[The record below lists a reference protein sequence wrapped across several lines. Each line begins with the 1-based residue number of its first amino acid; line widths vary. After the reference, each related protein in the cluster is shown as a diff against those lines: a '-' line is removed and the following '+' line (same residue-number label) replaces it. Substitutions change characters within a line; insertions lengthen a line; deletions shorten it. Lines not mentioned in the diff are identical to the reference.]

1 MLRNRMSRFAL
12 LCGGAAI
19 VLVVTGC
26 QTGDDNAQSPGVPS
40 ISEAAGPSSTT
51 PEVPAEP
58 STSAP
63 SKGSPPVDGVP
74 KSPAEK
80 PAPAGNPNECKVA
93 DLKLGIG
100 RGEAAAGTVYRELRF
115 TNKGTR
121 TCTIQGFPGVSY
133 VAGGDGHQVG
143 EAAFREGAKGPAI
156 SLKPGMT
163 VFAPVGF
170 VQVGNYDPAACK
182 PTSVR
187 GLRVYPP
194 HEYDSMY
201 VAVPGTGCA
210 GNPPGNQLTVST
222 IQR

>member
-1 MLRNRMSRFAL
+1 MRRFMNTESGSR
-12 LCGGAAI
+12 
-19 VLVVTGC
+19 
-26 QTGDDNAQSPGVPS
+26 S
-40 ISEAAGPSSTT
+40 
-51 PEVPAEP
+51 
-58 STSAP
+58 
-63 SKGSPPVDGVP
+63 
-74 KSPAEK
+74 
-80 PAPAGNPNECKVA
+80 
-93 DLKLGIG
+93 
-100 RGEAAAGTVYRELRF
+100 
-115 TNKGTR
+115 
-121 TCTIQGFPGVSY
+121 CTIQGFPGVSY

-143 EAAFREGAKGPAI
+143 EAAYREGAKGPAI

-210 GNPPGNQLTVST
+210 GNPPGNHLRVST